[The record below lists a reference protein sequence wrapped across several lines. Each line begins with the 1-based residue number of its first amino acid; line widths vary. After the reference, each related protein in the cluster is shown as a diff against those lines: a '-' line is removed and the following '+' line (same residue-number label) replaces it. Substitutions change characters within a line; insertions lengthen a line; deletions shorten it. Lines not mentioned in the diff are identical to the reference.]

1 MESTA
6 GWTSHK
12 HKCALRLAMWR
23 VDGLALFPAH
33 ARLVHHEHF
42 DGAAAAKVET
52 RVPVIKHEGAWPPIA
67 SQKSTF

>member
-23 VDGLALFPAH
+23 VDGMALFP

-42 DGAAAAKVET
+42 DGAAAAKVE
-52 RVPVIKHEGAWPPIA
+52 RRE
-67 SQKSTF
+67 SQSSHVSEFVSSRGS